1 MMTDEALT
9 KMVFDRTVLYSGIC
23 FDDTE
28 QIRRAQA
35 FVCLLIKRGVLRFV
49 EEQLEFDF
57 SNTDRTNALR

>member
-1 MMTDEALT
+1 MMTDEQVT
-9 KMVFDRTVLYSGIC
+9 KMVFDKTVLYSGIC

-35 FVCLLIKRGVLRFV
+35 FLCLLIKRGVLKFA

-57 SNTDRTNALR
+57 SDRTNAIR